1 MQALIQWIAN
11 SIPGK
16 LVWISIMGKSIWG
29 PATPLEVLS
38 TPRSFFFEANSIVG
52 ALPFQEIKEGLCT
65 RKVSQTIPD
74 ESSQVP
80 WHYTTLQRV
89 IVAELIAKNPAAP
102 TS

>member
-38 TPRSFFFEANSIVG
+38 PPRSFFLKQIVG
-52 ALPFQEIKEGLCT
+52 ALPFQEIIEGLCT

-89 IVAELIAKNPAAP
+89 IVAKLIAKNPAAP